1 MLSAKQSPS
10 KESGTGEDVE
20 SSSTSWKRRFGLGK
34 RDKTK
39 SNSGSPPQES
49 TSPTLHP
56 TDAPEAPPSTAKAT
70 TPLATDPPQLPKLT
84 DIPPITT
91 SPPSA
96 TVRNAG
102 SQTQSP
108 TPPIQ
113 SLGSS
118 SSPHLVSRPNT
129 ASHSSATHPR
139 LSTSSSQIFE
149 RNVQEQTNSSLPP
162 PTSPA
167 IPAHIQTE
175 NHIPAVLEASSI
187 AITDEKCGVDEVEI
201 IMHSMH
207 QPAVSVVAPPHSTT
221 ASSPTYDTHQHR
233 RRSPSPAGDN
243 AVDEPAS
250 AGHSGDE
257 CSPNGSMGSGAATA
271 VDKRRLSFISFADVV
286 QAEQAEH
293 AEHME
298 FPNSSLSSINNLSP
312 LGGSPQLSPADGE
325 TGIPTINEA
334 LRHRS
339 PSPIRLGSSPS
350 GNSAS
355 GSVQRPL
362 SGRSGASSPS
372 RPSTSDFGMDRGELT
387 IETMRQALRKTGSGD
402 LSGSTGRNPASPP
415 PFGR

>member
-1 MLSAKQSPS
+1 MLSAKLSPS
-10 KESGTGEDVE
+10 KGSGAKEDVE
-20 SSSTSWKRRFGLGK
+20 SGSTSWKKRFGLGK

-39 SNSGSPPQES
+39 SNSSSPPQES
-49 TSPTLHP
+49 TSPAFHP
-56 TDAPEAPPSTAKAT
+56 TDAPRTPAATAHAT
-70 TPLATDPPQLPKLT
+70 TPLTTDPPQLPKLT
-84 DIPPITT
+84 EIPPITT

-96 TVRNAG
+96 TFGNAS

-108 TPPIQ
+108 TSPIR
-113 SLGSS
+113 SSGSGSS
-118 SSPHLVSRPNT
+118 PPLVSRPNT
-129 ASHSSATHPR
+129 AGYGSAVHPR

-149 RNVQEQTNSSLPP
+149 RDVQEQTNSSLPP

-167 IPAHIQTE
+167 TPAHIQTE

-221 ASSPTYDTHQHR
+221 ASSPTHDTHQHR

-243 AVDEPAS
+243 GVDEAAFP
-250 AGHSGDE
+250 GHSGDE
-257 CSPNGSMGSGAATA
+257 YSLYGSVSTGAAA
-271 VDKRRLSFISFADVV
+271 AADKRRLSFISFADVV

-293 AEHME
+293 ME
-298 FPNSSLSSINNLSP
+298 MPNSSLSSINNLSP
-312 LGGSPQLSPADGE
+312 LGGSPQLSPADRE
-325 TGIPTINEA
+325 TGISTINET

-339 PSPIRLGSSPS
+339 PSPIRLGSSPP

-355 GSVQRPL
+355 GSVQRTF
-362 SGRSGASSPS
+362 SRTSGASSPS
-372 RPSTSDFGMDRGELT
+372 RPNTSDLGMDRGELT

-415 PFGR
+415 PLGR